1 MGLHFSS
8 SSVRIGVI
16 GVALVV
22 LGAVGGYLYVGRGQS
37 LGATLTV
44 TRSEFREQVRVSGRV
59 VASKDADLGFAT
71 SGRIIGTYA
80 RVGQHVERGAILAE
94 TENDDLLAALSQ
106 KQSSLARAKADLA
119 SLRVGTRPEEVAVA
133 ETAVVNAQAAL
144 ADAIQNAYTVADDAI
159 RGRADVLFLNPRT
172 DPKLAFTVA
181 NANLK
186 SVVERDRAAIEP
198 LLQRW
203 ALSASKLTNESA
215 AGAAKQAQ
223 ADAAEVSKLLA
234 DISLAL
240 NQAIPDQVVS
250 ATTLATY
257 NASLAVARVG
267 MNTAITT
274 LTTSVATLDA
284 AGSTLLLKRAGS
296 TPDAIVAQEA
306 VVAGARADVQ
316 SAEAELRRTRVV
328 APFSGKVTRMDAKV
342 GESAS
347 PTDSQ
352 ISMQSDGLFE
362 IETYVP
368 EVSVSRI
375 APGNPATTTLDAYG
389 SSVEFGA
396 TVVSVDPAETVKGGV
411 PSYKT
416 TLSFLV
422 ADDRIRS
429 GMTTDVII
437 ETGVLRDAIVIPL
450 GAVGTSAAGR
460 FVSVVSNGVVE
471 RRPVTL
477 GPSPALGQAHILSG
491 LSAGDVILL
500 APVP

>member
-1 MGLHFSS
+1 
-8 SSVRIGVI
+8 
-16 GVALVV
+16 
-22 LGAVGGYLYVGRGQS
+22 
-37 LGATLTV
+37 
-44 TRSEFREQVRVSGRV
+44 
-59 VASKDADLGFAT
+59 
-71 SGRIIGTYA
+71 
-80 RVGQHVERGAILAE
+80 
-94 TENDDLLAALSQ
+94 
-106 KQSSLARAKADLA
+106 
-119 SLRVGTRPEEVAVA
+119 
-133 ETAVVNAQAAL
+133 
-144 ADAIQNAYTVADDAI
+144 
-159 RGRADVLFLNPRT
+159 
-172 DPKLAFTVA
+172 LAFTVA

-450 GAVGTSAAGR
+450 GAVGTSAASR